1 MDAKET
7 VELVENTGIADMA
20 LVDIDDVYVHM
31 DELLRERPSPLALYD
46 RWERQN
52 WKVADLDFTE
62 DAMHWQLLLP
72 ALKDYIAM
80 IFTQFFLGEQAVT
93 DTLSPLIFAAPDE
106 DSRIF
111 LSTQIVDEARHTV
124 FFKRF
129 FAEVL
134 GVEGGLSAA
143 LASVRPGSVEGFRKI
158 FDEELVEATDRCRLN
173 PTDTEA
179 WIRGIT
185 IYHLVVEGMLALTGQ
200 KYLVRVFRDLGML
213 PGFRAGFTAVARDE
227 SRHVNFGVGAIRDH
241 VRNDPKMAD
250 VVADT
255 VFAILEPACKTVE
268 PADREYEEIT
278 SPNDFPPQA
287 RIDPRE
293 VHRFS
298 LTSLTKR
305 LKVAGI
311 SADVCN
317 EIETK
322 GLDYYE
328 EQIKSF
334 EQTFGRDHQARY
346 FDRGEVELYVPTA

>member
-7 VELVENTGIADMA
+7 VDLVENTEIANMGA
-20 LVDIDDVYVHM
+20 VDIDDVYVHM

-72 ALKDYIAM
+72 ALKDYILT

-143 LASVRPGSVEGFRKI
+143 LAAVRPGSVEGFRKI
-158 FDEELVEATDRCRLN
+158 FDEELVDATDRCRIH
-173 PTDTEA
+173 PDDVTA
-179 WIRGIT
+179 WVRGIT

-241 VRNDPKMAD
+241 VRIDPKMAD

-255 VFAILEPACKTVE
+255 VLGILEAACKTVE
-268 PADREYEEIT
+268 PADRDYEDV
-278 SPNDFPPQA
+278 SHPNDFPIQA

-311 SADVCN
+311 SQNACD
-317 EIETK
+317 EIENK
-322 GLDYYE
+322 GFQYYE
-328 EQIKSF
+328 EQILAF
-334 EQTFGRDHQARY
+334 EQTFAREHPARY